1 MSTTA
6 RRARRSEAGLTAL
19 RVTLGAAFLAH
30 GAQKLF
36 VFGLA
41 GVAGAFGHMGVP
53 LPGVTGPLV
62 AVVEFLGGLALIVG
76 LLTRLAS
83 VGLALDMVG
92 AIALVHL
99 KNGFFLPNGFEYA
112 LVMLASAVALTLAGP
127 GALALD
133 NVIGW
138 GRGRERQEPSALAV
152 TERGRA
158 GVSVAA

>member
-1 MSTTA
+1 MSTGERQA
-6 RRARRSEAGLTAL
+6 KRSAAGLTVL
-19 RVTLGAAFLAH
+19 RVAVGAAFVAH

-36 VFGLA
+36 VFGLG
-41 GVAGAFGHMGVP
+41 GVSAAFGHMGVP

-62 AVVEFLGGLALIVG
+62 AVVEFLAGLALVFG

-83 VGLALDMVG
+83 LGLGIDMLG

-99 KNGFFLPNGFEYA
+99 KHGFFLPNGFEYA
-112 LVMLASAVALTLAGP
+112 FAMLAATVALTLAGP

-133 NVIGW
+133 NVL
-138 GRGRERQEPSALAV
+138 GREREEIVATEAR
-152 TERGRA
+152 ERG